1 MQHCS
6 GKKRRIA
13 SWENAA
19 WNSAMAAVA
28 AVRHHL
34 ANCLSRLFARL
45 ELPTSE
51 LKAAV
56 KQEVADSKAI
66 EELEISMA
74 FMGP

>member
-1 MQHCS
+1 
-6 GKKRRIA
+6 
-13 SWENAA
+13 
-19 WNSAMAAVA
+19 MATVA
-28 AVRHHL
+28 AVRYHL

>member
-1 MQHCS
+1 
-6 GKKRRIA
+6 
-13 SWENAA
+13 
-19 WNSAMAAVA
+19 MAAVA

-45 ELPTSE
+45 ELLTSELLTSE
-51 LKAAV
+51 LKADV